1 MLFFVIAAVL
11 FGIFLIGF
19 IRDRRRVRNGVYLFF
34 CLMFVIAGLLF
45 ELAMINQVAAALILA
60 GLVILVPVTVLVL
73 AGFLIANGITMLRR
87 EGRRVANL
95 LSLAAGLGIIG
106 LIVLSFL
113 ANYFQVKPAMAF
125 VNAVN
130 SVLFYVSFLF
140 VCFLLYSF
148 VYGKFPHKTDV
159 DFIVVLGS
167 GLFGS
172 KVPPLLASRLDRGRA
187 VFDAERARG
196 RQPLL
201 VTSGGQGPG
210 EDLPEA
216 RAMADYLI
224 ERGVPAEQI
233 LVEDQSRTTD
243 QNLRFSKAIMEQ
255 SKPDFRCLVV
265 TNNFHVMRAARI
277 TRAEKV
283 NGQVIGSPTARY
295 YWPSATIRE
304 FVAVFLSHKVINGG
318 ICVLLFLGGLTPAS
332 S

>member
-1 MLFFVIAAVL
+1 M
-11 FGIFLIGF
+11 
-19 IRDRRRVRNGVYLFF
+19 RDRRRVRNGVYLFLA
-34 CLMFVIAGLLF
+34 LMFSLAGLLF
-45 ELAMINQVAAALILA
+45 KLAMVSDMAASVIFLALVFLIS
-60 GLVILVPVTVLVL
+60 VTVLVL
-73 AGFLIANGITMLRR
+73 AGFLIANGITMMRR

-95 LSLAAGLGIIG
+95 LSLAAGVGIIG
-106 LIVLSFL
+106 LIALSL
-113 ANYFQVKPAMAF
+113 MANLLQWTLLQ
-125 VNAVN
+125 AVVSATN

-148 VYGKFPHKTDV
+148 VYGKFPHKTQV

-167 GLFGS
+167 GLLGS
-172 KVPPLLASRLDRGRA
+172 RVPPLLASRLDRGRE
-187 VFDAERARG
+187 VFDAERALG

-224 ERGVPAEQI
+224 ERGVPADQV

-255 SKPDFRCLVV
+255 AKPDFRCLVV

-277 TRAEKV
+277 ARAEKV

-304 FVAVFLSHKVINGG
+304 FVAIFLSHKVINGG
-318 ICVLLFLGGLTPAS
+318 ICLLLFLGGLNVAEH
-332 S
+332 

>member
-60 GLVILVPVTVLVL
+60 GLVVLVPVTVLVL

-106 LIVLSFL
+106 LIVLSFV
-113 ANYFQVKPAMAF
+113 ANYFQLKPVMAF
-125 VNAVN
+125 VNAVT

-318 ICVLLFLGGLTPAS
+318 ICLLLFLGGLNPMS
-332 S
+332 